1 METLVG
7 YLPHVNAS
15 LNGLATV
22 LLILALWAI
31 KSRREQLHKRL
42 IFAALGVSGVFL
54 IGYLTRMAFAGSK
67 LFPYADYP
75 AIAAW
80 VYYLILGTHVIL
92 AMTVPF
98 FAVWAVVLGLR
109 DRRAEHRRVVRWAYP
124 IWLYVSLT
132 GVIVYFML
140 YWWFL
145 PLSG

>member
-1 METLVG
+1 MDTLVG

-15 LNGLATV
+15 LNGTATV
-22 LLILALWAI
+22 LLVLALWAI
-31 KSRREQLHKRL
+31 KTRREQLHKQL
-42 IFAALGVSGVFL
+42 ILAAFGVSGVFL
-54 IGYLTRMAFAGSK
+54 VGYLTRMIFAGSK

-80 VYYLILGTHVIL
+80 AYYLILSTHVVL

-98 FAVWAVVLGLR
+98 LAVWAMVLGLR

-132 GVIVYFML
+132 GVLVYFML

-145 PLSG
+145 PLKG